1 MNSLNEL
8 AKKQIYDDYK
18 EVLSTDAG
26 KRVVGGIFYRSG
38 LNSPGVKS
46 EYYQGVRDF
55 ALVIANTIR
64 EIDPHLIAD
73 CETAYKDFERRF
85 DDDDRNRDDDGTDY
99 AADY

>member
-1 MNSLNEL
+1 MNEL
-8 AKKQIYDDYK
+8 IKKQIHDDYK

-26 KRVVGGIFYRSG
+26 KRIVGGIFYKSG
-38 LNSPGVKS
+38 LNSPGLKS

-73 CETAYKDFERRF
+73 CEKAYKDFERRF
-85 DDDDRNRDDDGTDY
+85 DDADRSSTDDDRTEYAAGTD
-99 AADY
+99 

>member
-1 MNSLNEL
+1 MNKLNEL

-26 KRVVGGIFYRSG
+26 KRIVGGIFYKAG
-38 LNSPGVKS
+38 LNSPGLKD
-46 EYYQGVRDF
+46 EYYQGIRDF

-85 DDDDRNRDDDGTDY
+85 DDARNNDDGTDND
-99 AADY
+99 ADY